1 MADEITGNLENNQ
14 GQDNDGQNAQV
25 VEKTADERIAEAV
38 AAEKEAARV
47 AGEEKDRQIT
57 QAQQRAAEY
66 KRALDAA
73 QVKREEEPPVG
84 NLGELLTTDP
94 EKAAKLI
101 QAQLERSQREAREAR
116 VQGMAMAA
124 ERKFDDLYPDLKSPM
139 DKKIAA
145 QLFLETDPTLPVDE
159 RVRIA
164 GDEVRKYVNA
174 KTQNTTKAKEDK
186 NKELHKAQVVTGAG
200 DRVEVKVEKEETVDD
215 YIKARQERLEKTRGI
230 I

>member
-1 MADEITGNLENNQ
+1 ME
-14 GQDNDGQNAQV
+14 DNDGV
-25 VEKTADERIAEAV
+25 VIPEETGEETTVIEKTADERIAEAV
-38 AAEKEAARV
+38 ATEKEAAR
-47 AGEEKDRQIT
+47 AALEEKDRQLT
-57 QAQQRAAEY
+57 QAQQRASAAE
-66 KRALDAA
+66 RAASAA
-73 QVKREEEPPVG
+73 QVKREEEAPVG

-145 QLFLETDPTLPVDE
+145 QLFMETDPTLSVDE

-174 KTQNTTKAKEDK
+174 KTQNTTKAKEGK
-186 NKELHKAQVVTGAG
+186 NKEIHKAQVVTGAG
-200 DRVEVKVEKEETVDD
+200 DKPAVVVEKEETTDD